1 MKGDMLMK
9 TTGDSSTA
17 NSVGQNMTI
26 KLSFSNKFL
35 SSDCGDVK
43 PGGGEK

>member
-1 MKGDMLMK
+1 MLMK
-9 TTGDSSTA
+9 TTGDSST
-17 NSVGQNMTI
+17 NGSIGQNMTI
-26 KLSFSNKFL
+26 KISFTNKFI